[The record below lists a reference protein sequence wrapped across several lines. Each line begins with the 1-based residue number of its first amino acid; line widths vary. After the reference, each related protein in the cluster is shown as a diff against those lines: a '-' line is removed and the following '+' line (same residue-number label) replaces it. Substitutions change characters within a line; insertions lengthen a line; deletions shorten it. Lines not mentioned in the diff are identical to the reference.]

1 MKPLKWPETDGD
13 GHGQA
18 GAVVEKRA
26 TCSQGGAFQSCMRK
40 QILEEDCSDGHS
52 VIRKC

>member
-26 TCSQGGAFQSCMRK
+26 TSAQEWSISVLHEKANSGGG
-40 QILEEDCSDGHS
+40 L
-52 VIRKC
+52 